1 MILAMG
7 RDGALKIESITD
19 EFVTLRQTHDVMAQL
34 DAVVEGDMDEG
45 YDVVDD
51 DVNVREKGTA
61 AEKSKANDKNLQDGE
76 GTDKSGKK
84 TPKKQSG
91 KKKTTSTSPATAGK
105 RSRGEKKSGSTP
117 APKRRKVTTPKGK

>member
-61 AEKSKANDKNLQDGE
+61 AE
-76 GTDKSGKK
+76 
-84 TPKKQSG
+84 
-91 KKKTTSTSPATAGK
+91 
-105 RSRGEKKSGSTP
+105 
-117 APKRRKVTTPKGK
+117 